1 MKKNQA
7 VLLMNQESFIDKFQK
22 MLLEQ
27 ILEQ

>member
-7 VLLMNQESFIDKFQK
+7 VLLMNQESFIDEVQK
-22 MLLEQ
+22 KLLEQ

>member
-7 VLLMNQESFIDKFQK
+7 VLLMNQESFIDEFQK